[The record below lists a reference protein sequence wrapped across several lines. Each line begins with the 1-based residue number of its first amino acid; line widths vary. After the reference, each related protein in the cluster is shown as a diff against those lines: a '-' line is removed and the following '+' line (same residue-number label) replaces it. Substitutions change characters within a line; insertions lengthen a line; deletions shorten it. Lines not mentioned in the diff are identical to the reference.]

1 MKFSKLLL
9 VSTVAAAAVGLHGC
23 TEGDETS
30 IVVEGSGGGGPV
42 TDNPFSICPD
52 FATSRQQTS
61 EGDNVCQLPTNVTS
75 DITLTA
81 DTIWYMN
88 GRVTVGNGNGEMTA
102 TEGTLVSGDG
112 TTPVLNVTVEIEPG
126 TQIIAAPGFSNM
138 IITRGS
144 KIMAEGTAT
153 APIIFSSEDEGFD
166 GNQEWGGLILHGYG
180 NHNQCTAGTACNI
193 DAEGESGF
201 AGGFTPD
208 DDSGVLRYVIV
219 AEGGFEFAVGN
230 EINGISFVGV
240 GSGTTVEYIQVHG
253 NFDDG
258 VEFYGGAVNAKYVVL
273 TANGDESLDWDEGY
287 VGNIQYLLAVQ
298 AADEGDY
305 CVEADTEGAASPLS
319 IPTIA
324 NATFVCDGDPE
335 DAGFRLKAGTGGF
348 FHHTIIDVDAT
359 AGTPDVCMEVEGMAA
374 QQNAT
379 ANPPALDINQFICDA
394 ATFETDATNQ
404 TNNIQTAPVS
414 TMDPALNALYA
425 ATLAAANGI
434 TPTDFAAF
442 NASNSNST
450 AIPDFLDQTDYIG
463 AVDPDATSAWWE
475 GWTLPGTL

>member
-30 IVVEGSGGGGPV
+30 IVVEGGTNDGGGGTVGGPS
-42 TDNPFSICPD
+42 TCPG
-52 FATSRQQTS
+52 FASSRPQLNDGT
-61 EGDNVCQLPTNVTS
+61 NVCQLPSTIMS
-75 DITLTA
+75 DTTLTA
-81 DTIWYMN
+81 DTIWRID
-88 GRVTVGNGNGEMTA
+88 GRVTVGNGNLEMST
-102 TEGTLVSGDG
+102 TEGTLANGAAVVSA
-112 TTPVLNVTVEIEPG
+112 TLEIEAG
-126 TQIIAAPGFSNM
+126 TQIVAAPGFSN
-138 IITRGS
+138 IVITRGS
-144 KIMAEGTAT
+144 KIEANGTAS
-153 APIIFSSEDEGFD
+153 APIIMSSEDDGYD
-166 GNQEWGGLILHGYG
+166 GNQEWGGLILQGYG
-180 NHNQCTAGTACNI
+180 NHNTCTAGAACNV
-193 DAEGESGF
+193 DSEGESGF

-208 DDSGVLRYVIV
+208 DDSGTLRYVIV
-219 AEGGFEFAVGN
+219 AEGGYEFAVGN

-258 VEFYGGAVNAKYVVL
+258 VEFYGGSVNAKYVVL
-273 TANGDESLDWDEGY
+273 TDNGDESLDWDEGY

-359 AGTPDVCMEVEGMAA
+359 PGTPDVCIEVEGMAA

-394 ATFETDATNQ
+394 ATFETDANAQ

-414 TMDPALNALYA
+414 TDDPALNARYA
-425 ATLAAANGI
+425 ATLAAANNV
-434 TPTDFAAF
+434 TPTDYAAY
-442 NASNSNST
+442 NAGNSNST
-450 AIPDFLDQTDYIG
+450 AIPSFLDQTDYIG
-463 AVDPDATSAWWE
+463 AVDPDAATAWWE
-475 GWTLPGTL
+475 GWTLDGTL

>member
-23 TEGDETS
+23 TEGDDTS
-30 IVVEGSGGGGPV
+30 IVVEGGTTAPS
-42 TDNPFSICPD
+42 NPGNGNVSDCPA
-52 FATSRQQTS
+52 FASARQQQNGT
-61 EGDNVCQLPTNVTS
+61 DVCQLPSTITA
-75 DITLTA
+75 DTTLTA
-81 DTIWYMN
+81 DTIWRMD
-88 GRVTVGNGNGEMTA
+88 GRVTVGNGNLEMSA
-102 TEGTLVSGDG
+102 TEGTLANGDD
-112 TTPVLNVTVEIEPG
+112 VLNVVLTVEAG
-126 TQIIAAPGFSNM
+126 TQIIAAPGFSNL

-144 KIMAEGTAT
+144 QIRANGTAA
-153 APIIFSSEDEGFD
+153 APIIMSSEDEGFD
-166 GNQEWGGLILHGYG
+166 GNQEWGGLILHGYA
-180 NHNQCTAGTACNI
+180 NHNTCTPGAACNV
-193 DAEGESGF
+193 DSEGESGF
-201 AGGFTPD
+201 AGGFSE
-208 DDSGVLRYVIV
+208 DDSSGTLRYVIV

-258 VEFYGGAVNAKYVVL
+258 VEFYGGSVNAKYVVL
-273 TANGDESLDWDEGY
+273 TDNGDESLDWDEGY

-359 AGTPDVCMEVEGMAA
+359 AGTPDVCIEVEGMAA

-394 ATFETDATNQ
+394 ATFETDANAQ

-414 TMDPALNALYA
+414 TADPQLDANYA
-425 ATLAAANGI
+425 AQLPAARGV
-434 TPTDFAAF
+434 TPTDYAAF
-442 NASNSNST
+442 NQSNSNST
-450 AIPDFLDQTDYIG
+450 AIPSFLDSTDYIG
-463 AVDPDATSAWWE
+463 AVNPDGSDLWFE